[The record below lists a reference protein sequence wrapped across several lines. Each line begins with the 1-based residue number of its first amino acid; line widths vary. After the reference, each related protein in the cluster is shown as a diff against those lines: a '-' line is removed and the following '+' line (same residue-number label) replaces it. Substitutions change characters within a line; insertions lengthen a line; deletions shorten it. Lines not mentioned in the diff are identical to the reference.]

1 MQFFHYLGVLND
13 CAVFLVVVFAGLAD
27 EGVGNDATSSNANL
41 LAFVFTVEAQR
52 LVMHRF

>member
-1 MQFFHYLGVLND
+1 MQLLHYFGVLND